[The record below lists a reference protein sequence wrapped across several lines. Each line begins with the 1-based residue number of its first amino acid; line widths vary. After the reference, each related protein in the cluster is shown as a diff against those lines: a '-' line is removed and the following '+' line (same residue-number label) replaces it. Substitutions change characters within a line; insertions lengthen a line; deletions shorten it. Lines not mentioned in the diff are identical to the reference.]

1 MAFSNILLFIL
12 VCYIIYYVANIAYD
26 MFFRKEDVDMV
37 PKVDEEEVDIS
48 DLAETFQP
56 VSIVKDAPAVH
67 WEDPIYDEEKDAR
80 VEAMVRSALI
90 SDKTSHESDE
100 EGRDEENPERNEGND
115 GLITNT
121 DNDDDGQEN
130 EIYDSHGMSQSTEDV
145 KDNEKKVEEV
155 QFHPDESPASRQ
167 QDDEE
172 YHETTLMT
180 GAIEIN
186 DLKPMI
192 DEYADDPEN
201 SQLKEII
208 GIWE

>member
-56 VSIVKDAPAVH
+56 VSIVKDAPTVK
-67 WEDPIYDEEKDAR
+67 WDDPIYDEEKDAE
-80 VEAMVRSALI
+80 VEAMVDSALV
-90 SDKTSHESDE
+90 SDQTTEEEDQEQVEEIEGLVTGTSYDEGVQETESNDTTDTGEDSENVTDTELNKE
-100 EGRDEENPERNEGND
+100 E
-115 GLITNT
+115 LQSQNT
-121 DNDDDGQEN
+121 ESPDSQQQTDDD
-130 EIYDSHGMSQSTEDV
+130 
-145 KDNEKKVEEV
+145 
-155 QFHPDESPASRQ
+155 
-167 QDDEE
+167 E
-172 YHETTLMT
+172 YHETMLMT

-186 DLKPMI
+186 NLKPMI
-192 DEYADDPEN
+192 DEYAEDPEN

-208 GIWE
+208 GIWDK